1 MDSSSQIRQFGY
13 TDVLGWSY
21 SRYSTFSS
29 CKRQY
34 YYEKY
39 AKYDVAGDLMQ
50 IRKLAQLTTVP
61 LEIGNI
67 SHKILRT
74 LLKRLQRTS
83 VEIDPERFFDYAY
96 REAYSIFRSKLF
108 DEVYYGVREAIDFE
122 NEIYEPVRQA
132 LENFLRSERLPWL
145 FEEALVTKDDWVIEP
160 DGFGELRIDGLKA
173 YCKVDFLFPIGD
185 ELHILDWKTGKE
197 DFKKHHV
204 QLRGYAYW
212 AHYHFEKEY
221 SLIETTVAH
230 LLPTYNE
237 HPQRINEYDIE
248 DFSSVVRSQT
258 EEMYAYCAEPE
269 LNIPLP
275 KEEFRMTPH
284 ENFCKTCKFRELCDR
299 R

>member
-1 MDSSSQIRQFGY
+1 MSEQVIRQFGY

-21 SRYSTFSS
+21 SRYSTFKS

-50 IRKLAQLTTVP
+50 IRKLAQLTNVP

-67 SHKILRT
+67 THKILQT
-74 LLKRLQRTS
+74 LLRRLQKS
-83 VEIDPERFFDYAY
+83 DDDIDPERFFDYAH
-96 REAYSIFRSKLF
+96 RVAESIFRSKLF
-108 DEVYYGVREAIDFE
+108 DEVYYEAREAIDFE

-132 LENFLRSERLPWL
+132 LENFLRSDRLRWI
-145 FEEALVTKDDWVIEP
+145 FEEALVTKDEWVIEP
-160 DGFGELRIDGLKA
+160 EGFGELRIEGLKA

-185 ELHILDWKTGKE
+185 EMYILDWKTGKE
-197 DFKKHHV
+197 DYKKHRV
-204 QLRGYAYW
+204 QLHGYAYW
-212 AHYHFEKEY
+212 ANYHFEKEFP
-221 SLIETTVAH
+221 LIEATVAH
-230 LLPTYNE
+230 LLPVYKE
-237 HPQRINEYDIE
+237 HSQRINEFDVQE
-248 DFSSVVRSQT
+248 FSDVVKGQT
-258 EEMYAYCAEPE
+258 EEMYGYCAEPE

-275 KEEFRMTPH
+275 KQEFPMTPH

>member
-1 MDSSSQIRQFGY
+1 MSDAVIRQFGY

-21 SRYSTFSS
+21 SRYSTFQS

-39 AKYDVAGDLMQ
+39 AKYDVAGDLIQ
-50 IRKLAQLTTVP
+50 TRKLAQLTTVP

-83 VEIDPERFFDYAY
+83 AEIDPERFFDYAH

-108 DEVYYGVREAIDFE
+108 DEVYYGEREEIDFE
-122 NEIYEPVRQA
+122 NEIYEPVRA
-132 LENFLRSERLPWL
+132 GLENFLRSERLQWL

-160 DGFGELRIDGLKA
+160 DGFGEFRIEGLKA
-173 YCKVDFLFPIGD
+173 YCKVDFIFPIGD

-197 DFKKHHV
+197 DYRKHST

-212 AHYHFEKEY
+212 ANFHLEKEY
-221 SLIETTVAH
+221 AQIQTTIAH
-230 LLPTYNE
+230 LLPEYKENS
-237 HPQRINEYDIE
+237 QRVNEYDIE
-248 DFSSVVRSQT
+248 DFSNVVKGQT
-258 EEMYAYCAEPE
+258 QEMYTLCAEPE

-299 R
+299 K